1 MYSDFDFSLFDDPE
15 FGEDSVREEILV
27 PLIRELGY
35 SASGE
40 NRVIRSR
47 RLDHPFVSIGSERRK
62 ITIIPDYLFL
72 TGAKVL
78 LVLDAKSP
86 SEKITKTKHC
96 EQAYSYAIHP
106 EVRAKYY
113 ALCNGKEFILFY
125 ISKFQPILHFKI
137 ERIDEYISILKKI
150 VHPDILAHHEVVDY
164 KPDCGMYFLKMGKKP
179 GFLYIL
185 YMVHTNTIAQ
195 VSKDKYT
202 TSTVVTFG
210 DQEFLATFD
219 FDSTHLE
226 ILLRLLPNQ
235 QAEKVKNA
243 LSCQPFQI
251 HTEKEEFLFGVVSEL
266 GNKIQ
271 ENNEEQYVPFVVN
284 EIIPYSKMC

>member
-1 MYSDFDFSLFDDPE
+1 MYSDFDFALFDDPE

-27 PLIRELGY
+27 PLIHELGY

-40 NRVIRSR
+40 NRIVRSR

-62 ITIIPDYLFL
+62 ISIIPDYLFL
-72 TGAKVL
+72 IGEKVL

-86 SEKITKTKHC
+86 SENITKTKHC

-125 ISKFQPILHFKI
+125 ISQFQPILHFKI
-137 ERIDEYISILKKI
+137 DRINEQISILKKI
-150 VHPDILAHHEVVDY
+150 LNPDILAHHEVVEY

-179 GFLYIL
+179 GLLYIL

-195 VSKDKYT
+195 VSRDKYT

-210 DQEFLATFD
+210 SQEFLATFD
-219 FDSTHLE
+219 FDEKQLE
-226 ILLRLLPNQ
+226 ALLGLLPTQ
-235 QAEKVKNA
+235 HAEKIKNA
-243 LSCQPFQI
+243 LSRQPFQI
-251 HTEKEEFLFGVVSEL
+251 HTENEEFLFGVVSEL
-266 GNKIQ
+266 GNEIQ
-271 ENNEEQYVPFVVN
+271 ENNEEQYVPFIVK